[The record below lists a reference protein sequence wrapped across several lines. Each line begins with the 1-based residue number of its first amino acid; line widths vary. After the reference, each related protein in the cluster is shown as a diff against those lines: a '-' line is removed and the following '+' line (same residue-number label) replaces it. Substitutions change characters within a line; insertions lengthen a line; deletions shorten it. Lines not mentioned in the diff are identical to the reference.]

1 MVVVRD
7 IYVNDFDGEFVVTV
21 VSDTDFEYCL
31 REGDGVDVSL
41 INGHNIKS
49 GTIVVIS
56 GDGAGMVVDD
66 GGSNVYV
73 MFPNSTGCN
82 VVDIRAPRVPF

>member
-7 IYVNDFDGEFVVTV
+7 IYVNDFDGEFVVTM

-56 GDGAGMVVDD
+56 GDGAGM
-66 GGSNVYV
+66 G
-73 MFPNSTGCN
+73 
-82 VVDIRAPRVPF
+82 VDIRAPRVPF